1 MRQAINLRYRS
12 YSKELLDEDNIPF
25 EDIQQNMQEINIINA
40 WLGGHT
46 ITLNGF
52 RKLLGNKNKIHICEI
67 GCGDGNNLYQ
77 LYKWCKKNDVQFS
90 CTGID
95 IKAECIEAAKKDY
108 TIENAVWLVQDYK
121 TVKFASKPDIIFSS
135 LFCHHFD
142 DRDLVAQLQFMQHNS
157 VLGFFINDLQRNRF
171 AYYSIKIIT
180 RFFSSSYLVRN
191 DAPLSVARG
200 FHKKEWAA
208 IFNKAGIR
216 NYTIK
221 WKWAFRYLII
231 FKHGE

>member
-12 YSKELLDEDNIPF
+12 YRKELLDEDNIPF
-25 EDIQQNMQEINIINA
+25 EAIQQNMQEINIINA

-108 TIENAVWLVQDYK
+108 AIENAVWLVQDYK